1 MEIIAVTKTWPPN
14 YIAMTHELGLRSI
27 GENRVKEAIQ
37 KFQSF
42 KKMPNIKK
50 RFIGHLQSNKVKKCV
65 DAFDTIDSIHSL
77 KTLKKVS
84 RECDRAKKTIEI
96 LLEVNTS
103 KEKQKKGFQPDNLKE
118 IITCF
123 EVPNVNIVGLMTM
136 APYTKDKKVIKTSF
150 SLLRDVKEKAN
161 NMLGKNLIKHLSMG
175 MSNDFEIAIEEG
187 STQIRLGTALF
198 GSREKK

>member
-14 YIAMTHELGLRSI
+14 YITMTHELGLRSI

-77 KTLKKVS
+77 
-84 RECDRAKKTIEI
+84 RY
-96 LLEVNTS
+96 
-103 KEKQKKGFQPDNLKE
+103 F
-118 IITCF
+118 
-123 EVPNVNIVGLMTM
+123 
-136 APYTKDKKVIKTSF
+136 
-150 SLLRDVKEKAN
+150 
-161 NMLGKNLIKHLSMG
+161 
-175 MSNDFEIAIEEG
+175 
-187 STQIRLGTALF
+187 
-198 GSREKK
+198 

>member
-1 MEIIAVTKTWPPN
+1 M
-14 YIAMTHELGLRSI
+14 GLRSI
-27 GENRVKEAIQ
+27 GENRIKEAIE

-42 KKMPNIKK
+42 EKMPKVKK

-84 RECDRAKKTIEI
+84 RECELRSKNMEI

-103 KEKQKKGFQPDNLKE
+103 GEIQKKGFQPNNLKE
-118 IITCF
+118 IFTCF
-123 EVPNVNIVGLMTM
+123 EVPNVSIVGLMTM
-136 APYTKDKKVIKTSF
+136 APYTKDEKVIRTSF
-150 SLLRDVKEKAN
+150 SLLREIKEKVN
-161 NMLGKNLIKHLSMG
+161 KTLGKNLIKELSMG

-187 STQIRLGTALF
+187 STQIRLGTILF
-198 GSREKK
+198 GPRKKE

>member
-1 MEIIAVTKTWPPN
+1 MIS
-14 YIAMTHELGLRSI
+14 ELGICSI
-27 GENRVKEAIQ
+27 GENRVKEAIE

-42 KKMPNIKK
+42 EKVPNIKK
-50 RFIGHLQSNKVKKCV
+50 RFIGHLQSNKIKKCV
-65 DAFDTIDSIHSL
+65 GAFDTIDSIHSL

-84 RECDRAKKTIEI
+84 KECDSAKKNMEI

-103 KEKQKKGFQPDNLKE
+103 KEKQKKGFQPDNLQE
-118 IITCF
+118 IVNCF

-136 APYTKDKKVIKTSF
+136 APYTKEERLIRKSF
-150 SLLRDVKEKAN
+150 SLLRGIKEKVN
-161 NMLGKNLIKHLSMG
+161 KTLGKNLIEHLSMG

-198 GSREKK
+198 GSRKKE

>member
-1 MEIIAVTKTWPPN
+1 MI
-14 YIAMTHELGLRSI
+14 YELGLCSI
-27 GENRVKEAIQ
+27 GENRVKEAIE

-42 KKMPNIKK
+42 EKVPNIKK

-65 DAFDTIDSIHSL
+65 GAFDTIDSIHSL

-84 RECDRAKKTIEI
+84 KECERSKKTMEI

-103 KEKQKKGFQPDNLKE
+103 KEKQKKGFQPDNLQE
-118 IITCF
+118 IVTCF

-136 APYTKDKKVIKTSF
+136 APYTRDEKAIRTSF
-150 SLLRDVKEKAN
+150 SLLRDIKERTNKI
-161 NMLGKNLIKHLSMG
+161 LGKNLLKHLSMG

-198 GSREKK
+198 GSREKE